1 IMQPEEW
8 YVKEYGDIYLLLRPW
23 GRYIYGTK
31 KVPFKTI
38 KKIFGEAEKQGKKT
52 LTKTELK
59 QKIMREC
66 GATEEEAETAIYG
79 ADLTF
84 KIRALQDPLWQ
95 MWNEEPFKGEPRYY
109 WSGTTAGY
117 PPLTHQDR
125 IFTLITKSLQ
135 EAEKQGKQALTH
147 RELVEGAYK
156 NFEKYRWNPKSTVK
170 RELEPELLETIIEDA
185 QELQII
191 TAHKE
196 NGETR
201 YSLNHQILEA
211 TQKNKQQRKTRKPGR
226 KPKNKRA

>member
-1 IMQPEEW
+1 M
-8 YVKEYGDIYLLLRPW
+8 G
-23 GRYIYGTK
+23 
-31 KVPFKTI
+31 
-38 KKIFGEAEKQGKKT
+38 
-52 LTKTELK
+52 
-59 QKIMREC
+59 EC

-95 MWNEEPFKGEPRYY
+95 MWKEESFNGEPRYY

-117 PPLTHQDR
+117 PPLTHQDQ

-135 EAEKQGKQALTH
+135 EAEAEGKPALTH
-147 RELVEGAYK
+147 GELVEGAHK
-156 NFEKYRWNPKSTVK
+156 NFEEYRWTLKAIVV
-170 RELEPELLETIIEDA
+170 RELKPELVETLIEDA

-191 TAHKE
+191 TAHEE

-211 TQKNKQQRKTRKPGR
+211 TQKNKKQRKTRKPKQ
-226 KPKNKRA
+226 KPKK